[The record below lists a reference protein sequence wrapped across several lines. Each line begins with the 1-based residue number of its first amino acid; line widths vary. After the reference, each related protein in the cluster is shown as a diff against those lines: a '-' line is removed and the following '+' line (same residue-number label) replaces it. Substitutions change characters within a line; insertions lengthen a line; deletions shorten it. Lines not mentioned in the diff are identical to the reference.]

1 MADDDDLP
9 ISRKI
14 AFSAAGLFLLLVVL
28 CVLAAI
34 GELVMRAI
42 GPRSD
47 GQQLGVRYDDSARL
61 YGLKPNARALQTGV
75 LVQTNSLGF
84 RENEYPLERPSDTRR
99 IVVLGD
105 SYTFGLGVEFGQ
117 TYGKQLEARMSRAL
131 GPTEVINFGV
141 SGYNT
146 LQELAT
152 LREIAARYRPDLIIV
167 GFVLNDV
174 ERARPVTKAHPAS
187 AWSPLGAHNALKRH
201 SMLYRYVSP
210 KIGAVFALFGARYA
224 FGMTHNLIDSYTG
237 ASPGWAEVREA
248 LLGIAEE
255 ARKLQAG
262 MLVVVFPMMVD
273 FRTYPLEHAHRAVM
287 HFCQDNGIEALD
299 LLARFRDQNAAE
311 LAVFLDGHPNG
322 RAHGIFADEIY
333 RYLARATPA
342 ARSVP
347 VGGEANTAGRS
358 AD

>member
-1 MADDDDLP
+1 MTDADDLP
-9 ISRKI
+9 LSKKI
-14 AFSAAGLFLLLVVL
+14 AFSAAGLFVLLVVL
-28 CVLAAI
+28 CVLAAL

-47 GQQLGVRYDDSARL
+47 GQQLGVRYDDSPRL

-84 RENEYPLERPSDTRR
+84 RENEYPVERASGKRR

-117 TYGKQLEARMSRAL
+117 TYGKRLEARLSRAL

-146 LQELAT
+146 VQELAT
-152 LREIAARYRPDLIIV
+152 LREIAARYRPDLIVV

-174 ERARPVTKAHPAS
+174 ERMLPAKKAQAAG
-187 AWSPLGAHNALKRH
+187 AWSPLAAHNSLKRH
-201 SMLYRYVSP
+201 SMLYRYLAP
-210 KIGAVFALFGARYA
+210 KVGAVFALFGARYA
-224 FGMTHNLIDSYTG
+224 FGVTHNLIDSYSE
-237 ASPGWAEVREA
+237 ASPGWADARRA
-248 LLGIAEE
+248 LLGIAGE
-255 ARKLQAG
+255 ARRLQAG

-273 FRTYPLEHAHRAVM
+273 FRSYPLDHAHRAVM
-287 HFCQDNGIEALD
+287 RFCQENGIEALD
-299 LLARFRDQNAAE
+299 LLGRFRNENAAA
-311 LAVFLDGHPNG
+311 LAVFLDGHPNA
-322 RAHGIFADEIY
+322 RAHQIFADEIY
-333 RYLARATPA
+333 AYLARATPA